1 MEKKRFIKTLLKEAE
16 KYGIDMKEKAA
27 DSFYIYYNELFIWN
41 KRINLISEKE
51 EDRFVLRHI
60 IDSLSVLLKIDL
72 QKNDRLLDLGSG
84 NGLPG
89 IPLAIMIPGITVD
102 LLESNFKKCIF
113 LRHVTSKL
121 GLGNTSVFR
130 DRFEKIFKRLNNYDY
145 ILVRGKRISK
155 KEREM
160 LRGCLKKKGS
170 LIIYAGVKQHIIA
183 AKPGEKVEYFKGI
196 NRRKIIKIRYF

>member
-1 MEKKRFIKTLLKEAE
+1 MERKKFIEDLIREAGNC
-16 KYGIDMKEKAA
+16 GITINGGKGG
-27 DSFYIYYNELFIWN
+27 SFYVYYCELFKWN
-41 KRINLISEKE
+41 KKVNLISIKE
-51 EDRFVLRHI
+51 EDRFIERHI

-89 IPLAIMIPGITVD
+89 IPLAIMIPEMTVD

-113 LRHVTSKL
+113 LKHITSKL

-130 DRFEKIFKRLNNYDY
+130 DRFEKIFNRLNNYDY
-145 ILVRGKRISK
+145 ILVRGKRMSK

-170 LIIYAGVKQHIIA
+170 LIIYAGVKPYTIA
-183 AKPGEKVEYFKGI
+183 VKPGEKVEYLKGI
-196 NRRKIIKIRYF
+196 NGRKIIKFSFL